1 MNTHRVSDWADVRA
15 LHKQQQKEAHR
26 TGKDPAPVDSLPDP
40 SGAGNAEIVADTSII
55 ELDPA
60 EIAAADA
67 ELARRQ
73 DELAGYL
80 DQAKQLAH
88 PLSDG
93 TSPVA
98 AHLRKAF
105 GVRGSADGGVQTIL
119 QQYLDELSSLREA
132 IRQASAGHVQQESD
146 AKDSLDALSRQAEN
160 GGGASA

>member
-15 LHKQQQKEAHR
+15 LDKKQGRQEHPDGRPPTAGSVH
-26 TGKDPAPVDSLPDP
+26 DP
-40 SGAGNAEIVADTSII
+40 SGAGTAEIVAEDTGVI

-67 ELARRQ
+67 ELQKRH
-73 DELAGYL
+73 DELTGYL
-80 DQAKQLAH
+80 EQAKQLTH
-88 PLSDG
+88 PLKDG

-119 QQYLDELSSLREA
+119 QQYLDELSALRSA
-132 IRQASAGHVQQESD
+132 IRAASAGQVRQEAD
-146 AKDSLDALSRQAEN
+146 ARDSLTALRDRAEN
-160 GGGASA
+160 GGTPA